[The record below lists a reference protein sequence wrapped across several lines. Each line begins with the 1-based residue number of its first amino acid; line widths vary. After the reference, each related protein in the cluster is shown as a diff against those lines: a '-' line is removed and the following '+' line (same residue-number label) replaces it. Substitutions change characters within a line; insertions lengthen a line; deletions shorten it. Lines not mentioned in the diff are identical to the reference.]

1 MLSKLVCLS
10 PRKGLSKQFRVG
22 LWLDR
27 DKDCS
32 QSCHASRKGESF
44 CPLCVAKFRDLAS
57 SQLVCNQSQDKLF
70 SFVDNSFPK
79 QHTIHTHP
87 FQFSRSPKLEKKK
100 ILERILIVILW
111 VMLLTLERE
120 RERSHFSVVRIYNFS
135 LFYPSHHAFILK
147 RRLRPSPPTHIPSLS
162 ELLVVG
168 TFGDPNHKS

>member
-32 QSCHASRKGESF
+32 QSCHSSRKGESF

-79 QHTIHTHP
+79 QHTIHTRP
-87 FQFSRSPKLEKKK
+87 FQFSRSPKIEKKNPR
-100 ILERILIVILW
+100 ENTDSDFVSDVAHFR
-111 VMLLTLERE
+111 ERE
-120 RERSHFSVVRIYNFS
+120 RERERERKAIFLLLESTTF
-135 LFYPSHHAFILK
+135 LFFIPLTM
-147 RRLRPSPPTHIPSLS
+147 LLS
-162 ELLVVG
+162 
-168 TFGDPNHKS
+168 

>member
-70 SFVDNSFPK
+70 SFVDNSFSK
-79 QHTIHTHP
+79 QHTIHTRP
-87 FQFSRSPKLEKKK
+87 FQFSRSPKFVSDVAHF
-100 ILERILIVILW
+100 I
-111 VMLLTLERE
+111 ERE
-120 RERSHFSVVRIYNFS
+120 RERSHFSIVRIYNFS

>member
-10 PRKGLSKQFRVG
+10 PRKCLSKQFRVG

-57 SQLVCNQSQDKLF
+57 SQLVRNLSQDKLF

-100 ILERILIVILW
+100 KILERILIVIL
-111 VMLLTLERE
+111 
-120 RERSHFSVVRIYNFS
+120 
-135 LFYPSHHAFILK
+135 
-147 RRLRPSPPTHIPSLS
+147 
-162 ELLVVG
+162 
-168 TFGDPNHKS
+168 